1 MELVSVCHFIMWVE
15 NYFLVRMCSVF
26 MLIVHMFCWK
36 DMSTFISEPGSAFYL
51 SEGKD
56 LVCSD
61 SLVLAAGWRDCCLTS
76 LRAVSA

>member
-36 DMSTFISEPGSAFYL
+36 DIEHIYL
-51 SEGKD
+51 TARE
-56 LVCSD
+56 
-61 SLVLAAGWRDCCLTS
+61 CL
-76 LRAVSA
+76 LPL